1 MSAWELV
8 NVAARF
14 FGFLTILGI
23 LAGLGIWALYALE
36 QRSDR

>member
-1 MSAWELV
+1 MSAVELMDF
-8 NVAARF
+8 AARF
-14 FGFLTILGI
+14 FGYLSILGI